1 MSLGCLWKL
10 LCLEIQLWKALL
22 KVGSVILLC
31 CSALRLKHLLLPAA
45 RDKYVI
51 LQAKVKVSLL
61 RASPQPSC
69 ISSTPLQVE
78 EGLMFL
84 SACPSD
90 TQKPL
95 LVSCHFSVFS
105 RSSFPLVFPALPGV
119 PQSPAVTSL
128 QPLAA
133 PPCVLIWPIVVNPEV
148 PFLGQLHLIPPT
160 PLPSLNN
167 NWHSVLTQCQAFHR
181 SRNSQK
187 PGRGAEVPTV
197 ACAATCA
204 TPDNTGEEASQTHA
218 APFPN
223 PPSYQ

>member
-78 EGLMFL
+78 EGLVFL

-90 TQKPL
+90 IQKPL
-95 LVSCHFSVFS
+95 LLFILHLLMALLFLYQFKLKYSLAEMVGFSLLYTFVHFRLVFS
-105 RSSFPLVFPALPGV
+105 
-119 PQSPAVTSL
+119 SL
-128 QPLAA
+128 
-133 PPCVLIWPIVVNPEV
+133 
-148 PFLGQLHLIPPT
+148 
-160 PLPSLNN
+160 
-167 NWHSVLTQCQAFHR
+167 AF
-181 SRNSQK
+181 
-187 PGRGAEVPTV
+187 V
-197 ACAATCA
+197 
-204 TPDNTGEEASQTHA
+204 
-218 APFPN
+218 
-223 PPSYQ
+223 